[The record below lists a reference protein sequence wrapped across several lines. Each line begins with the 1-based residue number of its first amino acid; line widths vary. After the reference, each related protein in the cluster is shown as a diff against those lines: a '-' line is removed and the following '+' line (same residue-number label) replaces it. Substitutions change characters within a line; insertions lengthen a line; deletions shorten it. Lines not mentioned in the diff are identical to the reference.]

1 MITKRTLKIMVCQVL
16 ALAILGM
23 GMFQSGLA
31 KTPKTTQELDLLF
44 VQNATSGTFDGKTL
58 TLKGVGPTI
67 FFTDR
72 PNRVEGHLRT
82 EVLIEEWGKGADS
95 LAADPPN
102 AALSILDENA
112 VKSIVVELFDPI
124 LAGTTLSYRVKV
136 LQGKIPPTFKM
147 ASLFID
153 HLRRP
158 GAFIG
163 AALVGGVI
171 GHSIAKKDSEPKTTV
186 VVQDPGTYYVRH
198 YPPPPPRAPK
208 PTVEERIQKLD
219 DLAANGYITPEEYK
233 ARKKEILD
241 SI

>member
-1 MITKRTLKIMVCQVL
+1 MITNRTLKIIVCQVL

-23 GMFQSGLA
+23 GMVQSGLA
-31 KTPKTTQELDLLF
+31 KTPKTTKELDLLF
-44 VQNATSGTFDGKTL
+44 VQNATSGTFNGKTL

-72 PNRVEGHLRT
+72 PNRIEGHLRT

-124 LAGTTLSYRVKV
+124 LDGTTLSYRVKV
-136 LQGKIPPTFKM
+136 LEGKIPPTFKM

-153 HLRRP
+153 HLRRA

-163 AALVGGVI
+163 GALIGGVI
-171 GHSIAKKDSEPKTTV
+171 GHSIAKDSEPKTTV
-186 VVQDPGTYYVRH
+186 VVQDPGTYYVRQT
-198 YPPPPPRAPK
+198 PPPPPPAPK
-208 PTVEERIQKLD
+208 PTVEERIHKLD
-219 DLAANGYITPEEYK
+219 NLAEDGYITPEEYK